1 MVIKYISAVVI
12 GIALMLLW
20 HYREVDIRI
29 VGVTLAVPARTIVA
43 MSGKNDR
50 SDLDKTEGAMLAL
63 PDGPYFGEW
72 GILLQSSHERHA
84 DGMPPVLRESLRRS
98 DLQLKKT
105 SFGWL
110 ECGAICGRETW
121 YFQRQPLFNE
131 SRYAVVSVTCQETNI
146 CKLAFSYKDMDVEVT
161 LDRASIAD
169 VPQILQAAQLQIK
182 QLEVGR

>member
-1 MVIKYISAVVI
+1 MAPFAAAVKRLARRPLLIRLPAPGTSTQYRVPSGGLGGTLMNLPPSFYI
-12 GIALMLLW
+12 
-20 HYREVDIRI
+20 EVWCEGCDG
-29 VGVTLAVPARTIVA
+29 VG
-43 MSGKNDR
+43 D
-50 SDLDKTEGAMLAL
+50 
-63 PDGPYFGEW
+63 W

-84 DGMPPVLRESLRRS
+84 DGMPPVLRERLRRS
-98 DLQLKKT
+98 DLQFKKT